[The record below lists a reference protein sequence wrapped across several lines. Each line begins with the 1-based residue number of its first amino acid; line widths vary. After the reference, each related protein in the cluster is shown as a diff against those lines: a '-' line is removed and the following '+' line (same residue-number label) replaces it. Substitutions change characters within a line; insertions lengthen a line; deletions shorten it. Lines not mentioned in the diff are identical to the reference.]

1 MHKGL
6 SISIVE
12 VPRNFAQAISIS
24 CMVRRFE
31 AKVSLEV
38 AIVIFPGA
46 SSRCIPFIGQE
57 KQRAGATVS
66 EENQKER
73 RHGYCRNQKRISSPR
88 LEMCGRREREKKKSQ
103 CPRRLMGG
111 EGCNPIISKDCKT
124 HGKKMGAKNAESGR
138 KAMLNDGP
146 CSRSARR
153 EMGSDKH
160 KENIS
165 AHSPGQSVCRL
176 DCLGTVDQ
184 TAIDFNP

>member
-1 MHKGL
+1 
-6 SISIVE
+6 
-12 VPRNFAQAISIS
+12 
-24 CMVRRFE
+24 MV
-31 AKVSLEV
+31 
-38 AIVIFPGA
+38 G
-46 SSRCIPFIGQE
+46 
-57 KQRAGATVS
+57 
-66 EENQKER
+66 
-73 RHGYCRNQKRISSPR
+73 
-88 LEMCGRREREKKKSQ
+88 EREKKKVTM
-103 CPRRLMGG
+103 PEEVNWRRGV
-111 EGCNPIISKDCKT
+111 NPIISKYCKN
-124 HGKKMGAKNAESGR
+124 HGEKMGAKNAESGR

>member
-1 MHKGL
+1 MKTDGL
-6 SISIVE
+6 
-12 VPRNFAQAISIS
+12 
-24 CMVRRFE
+24 RRTGTLMRSGPFFFL
-31 AKVSLEV
+31 VSGMKCV
-38 AIVIFPGA
+38 VG
-46 SSRCIPFIGQE
+46 
-57 KQRAGATVS
+57 
-66 EENQKER
+66 
-73 RHGYCRNQKRISSPR
+73 
-88 LEMCGRREREKKKSQ
+88 EREKKKVTM
-103 CPRRLMGG
+103 PEEVNWRRGV
-111 EGCNPIISKDCKT
+111 NPIISKYCKN
-124 HGKKMGAKNAESGR
+124 HGEKMGAKNAESGR